1 MEARLA
7 RLCGVILD
15 MDGTLVDSNE
25 AHVASWAQAFSDY
38 SYAIPAERIRELIG
52 MGGDNLL
59 PNAIGVEKDTDLGK
73 HISERRGRIFK
84 EQYLPK
90 LQAFPDVQKL
100 LQRMRNSGLK
110 LIVAS
115 SGEPEEVKHLL
126 EIAGATDLVEDT
138 TSSGDAESSKPD
150 PDIVQAA
157 LQKLGCPPEQVIMIG
172 DTQYDIE
179 AAGKTGVRVVA
190 FRCGGRP
197 DHELADAFQIY
208 DNPTDLLAQYDQSP
222 FADQA
227 AVR

>member
-1 MEARLA
+1 METQLA
-7 RLCGVILD
+7 HLCGVILD
-15 MDGTLVDSNE
+15 MDGTLIDSNE
-25 AHVASWAQAFSDY
+25 AHVASWEQALNDHG
-38 SYAIPAERIRELIG
+38 YAISAERIRQLIG

-59 PNAIGVEKDTDLGK
+59 PSAIGVEKDTDLGK
-73 HISERRGRIFK
+73 RISERRSRIFK

-90 LQAFPDVQKL
+90 LQAFPDVLKL
-100 LQRMRNSGLK
+100 LKRMRSGGLK

-115 SGEPEEVKHLL
+115 SGEPEEVKRSL

-157 LQKLGCPPEQVIMIG
+157 LRKLGCPPEQVIMLG

-179 AAGKTGVRVVA
+179 AAGKVGVRVVA

-197 DHELADAFQIY
+197 DHELTGAFQIY
-208 DNPTDLLAQYDQSP
+208 DDPADLLAQYEQSP